1 VGTDYS
7 TILFCTLILLDV
19 VEGQAVE
26 EGQILA
32 VVEAMKMQNALRAPK
47 HTVISKIRVKAGTA
61 LKLDEVIAEFE
72 S

>member
-1 VGTDYS
+1 MGTDYS